1 MFVRKILV
9 ILTYKTFSSIDFFVV
24 LRCQISKSTTWK
36 SQKMFLKIQNT
47 FVHFYEY
54 IILNEILP
62 FPPRH
67 DQSEKSSWLP
77 KSTRLGMVLKKNDRL
92 FHSPELTDWL
102 FTLRLQPKYEV
113 NLINFQAEWMSFLPD
128 WWNR

>member
-9 ILTYKTFSSIDFFVV
+9 ILTYKTFFSIDFFVV

-77 KSTRLGMVLKKNDRL
+77 KSTRLGMVLKKMTD
-92 FHSPELTDWL
+92 FSIPQSWLTDSLL
-102 FTLRLQPKYEV
+102 FDFNQSTK
-113 NLINFQAEWMSFLPD
+113 
-128 WWNR
+128 